1 MDIVTGPA
9 PAIAP
14 TPGGTTKITVEQAA
28 GNIFDPAWHHD
39 TFPNYRVLREAGPFV
54 PAPLGGMRLVT
65 RYREIDAILQDPA
78 WSHAEERD
86 LMHPDSDGSDLPTSF
101 LWMEPPDH
109 TRIRKL
115 VSKAFSARRI
125 EAMRVRA
132 RELVTELVDAAIVAG
147 EVDLVEAI
155 AYPLPLTMVAELMG
169 VPSADHAAVRSWSY
183 GLARGLDPD
192 ILLTAAEVDN
202 RQRSARAIREYFTEL
217 TARRRAEPADD
228 LVSALALAEAEG
240 DRLSSDEMLAT
251 LVVLLVAGH
260 ETTVSLI
267 SSTFLNLIRHPDQ
280 YAALR
285 ADPELAGPAVDELMR
300 YSTPSHLTTRRAV
313 RDTEVSG
320 ERFTEGDGVIILLA
334 GANRDGDVF
343 ADPERL
349 DFTRYAGGARA
360 PRHLGF
366 GRGHH
371 YCVGAP
377 MVRLEVELLLREL
390 ARRGPRMIAL
400 ADPPPYRPNLIVRGI
415 QELRV
420 RMHADVPASL

>member
-1 MDIVTGPA
+1 VDTITGTA
-9 PAIAP
+9 PATADP
-14 TPGGTTKITVEQAA
+14 ATPAITAEQAA
-28 GNIFDPAWHHD
+28 ANIFDPAWHHN
-39 TFPNYRVLREAGPFV
+39 TFPNYKVLREAGPF
-54 PAPLGGMRLVT
+54 APGPLGMRLVT
-65 RYREIDAILQDPA
+65 RYRDVDAILQDSA
-78 WSHAEERD
+78 WSHAEERV

-109 TRIRKL
+109 TRIRRL

-125 EAMRVRA
+125 EAMRARA
-132 RELVTELVDAAIVAG
+132 RELVDELLDAAIVAGEAG

-169 VPSADHAAVRSWSY
+169 VPAADHAAVRSWSF

-192 ILLTAAEVDN
+192 ILLSPEEVDN
-202 RQRSARAIREYFTEL
+202 RQRSAMAIREYFTDL

-240 DRLSSDEMLAT
+240 DRLTNDEMLAT

-267 SSTFLNLIRHPDQ
+267 SNTFHVLMRNPDQ
-280 YAALR
+280 FAALQ
-285 ADPELAGPAVDELMR
+285 ADPDLAGPAVEELMR
-300 YSTPSHLTTRRAV
+300 YCTPSHLTTRRAV
-313 RDTEVSG
+313 RDTEVAG
-320 ERFTEGDGVIILLA
+320 ERFAAGDGVIILLA
-334 GANRDGDVF
+334 GANRDAAIY

-349 DFTRYAGGARA
+349 DLARYAREARV

-371 YCVGAP
+371 YCIGAP
-377 MVRLEVELLLREL
+377 MVRLEVELLLRAL
-390 ARRGPRMIAL
+390 ARRAPRMVPL

-415 QELRV
+415 EELRV
-420 RMHADVPASL
+420 QMAEQ

>member
-1 MDIVTGPA
+1 MDTFTVPA
-9 PAIAP
+9 PATSGI
-14 TPGGTTKITVEQAA
+14 TPEQAA
-28 GNIFDPAWHHD
+28 VNIFDPAWHHD

-65 RYREIDAILQDPA
+65 RYREIDSILQDPA

-109 TRIRKL
+109 TRIRRL
-115 VSKAFSARRI
+115 VSTAFSARRI
-125 EAMRVRA
+125 EAMRARA

-169 VPSADHAAVRSWSY
+169 VPAADHARVRSWSH

-192 ILLTAAEVDN
+192 ILLTPAEVDN
-202 RQRSARAIREYFTEL
+202 RQRSARAIRDYFTEL

-240 DRLSSDEMLAT
+240 DRLTSDEMLAT

-267 SSTFLNLIRHPDQ
+267 SSTFDNLIRHPDQ

-320 ERFTEGDGVIILLA
+320 ERFAEGDGVIILLA
-334 GANRDGDVF
+334 GANRDATVYE
-343 ADPERL
+343 DPERL
-349 DFTRYAGGARA
+349 DFTRYAGGTAGGTRA

-390 ARRGPRMIAL
+390 ARRSPRMTGL

-420 RMHADVPASL
+420 RLETPSSL